1 MWEGDDVAVQSGV
14 YRGVSATDRAA
25 DRRRRLLEAALEVWS
40 ASGSK
45 VTMTAVCASAGL
57 IERYFY
63 ESFANLD
70 EILVAVLDSIA
81 EEIEQRTQEAA
92 HAVEAAGGDAPAMVR
107 ASVLAFVAL
116 LQEDPRKGRVAIVE
130 AGAMPGLRHRRTA
143 LLRHF
148 AHRSAEEAAATI
160 GLRPP
165 TGADGELGG
174 LLFIGGVAEL
184 ITAWLDGAIE
194 ATPEEIVDAATRMYL
209 GLYA

>member
-1 MWEGDDVAVQSGV
+1 MAVQSGV

-40 ASGSK
+40 TAGTK
-45 VTMTAVCASAGL
+45 VTMTAICASAGL

-70 EILVAVLDSIA
+70 DALVAVLDSIA
-81 EEIEQRTQEAA
+81 EEIEERTQAA
-92 HAVEAAGGDAPAMVR
+92 ATSVDAAGGDAAERVR
-107 ASVLAFVAL
+107 ASVLAFVTL
-116 LQEDPRKGRVAIVE
+116 LQDDPRKGRVAIVE
-130 AGAMPGLRHRRTA
+130 AGALPGLRHRRTA

-148 AHRSAEEAAATI
+148 AHRSAEEAVATI

-165 TGADGELGG
+165 SGTEGEVGG
-174 LLFIGGVAEL
+174 LLFIGGMAEL

-194 ATPEEIVDAATRMYL
+194 ATAEEIVDAATRMYL

>member
-1 MWEGDDVAVQSGV
+1 MAVQSGV

-40 ASGSK
+40 TAGAK

-70 EILVAVLDSIA
+70 EALVAVLDSIA
-81 EEIEQRTQEAA
+81 EEIEERTQAA
-92 HAVEAAGGDAPAMVR
+92 ADAVDAAGGDAAERVQ
-107 ASVLAFVAL
+107 ATVLAFVTL

-165 TGADGELGG
+165 SGTEGEVGG
-174 LLFIGGVAEL
+174 LLFIGGLAEL

-194 ATPEEIVDAATRMYL
+194 ATPEEIVDAATRMFL

>member
-1 MWEGDDVAVQSGV
+1 MAVQSGV

-25 DRRRRLLEAALEVWS
+25 DRRRRLLAAALDVWS
-40 ASGSK
+40 TAGTK
-45 VTMTAVCASAGL
+45 VTMTAICTSAGL

-70 EILVAVLDSIA
+70 EALVAVLDSIA
-81 EEIEQRTQEAA
+81 AEIEERTQAAVAEA
-92 HAVEAAGGDAPAMVR
+92 EAAGGDAGDRVR
-107 ASVLAFVAL
+107 ASVLAFLTL

-130 AGAMPGLRHRRTA
+130 AGAMPGLRHRRA
-143 LLRHF
+143 GVRGRF
-148 AHRSAEEAAATI
+148 GRRSAEGAALTR
-160 GLRPP
+160 GLGRR
-165 TGADGELGG
+165 TGTEGEVGG
-174 LLFIGGVAEL
+174 LLFIGGMAEL

>member
-1 MWEGDDVAVQSGV
+1 MAVQSGV

-25 DRRRRLLEAALEVWS
+25 DRRRRLLAAALDVWS
-40 ASGSK
+40 TAGTK
-45 VTMTAVCASAGL
+45 VTMTAICTSAGL

-70 EILVAVLDSIA
+70 EALVAVLDSIA
-81 EEIEQRTQEAA
+81 AEIEERTQAAVAEA
-92 HAVEAAGGDAPAMVR
+92 EAAGGDAGDRVR
-107 ASVLAFVAL
+107 ASVLAFLTL

-148 AHRSAEEAAATI
+148 AHRSAEEAALTL

-165 TGADGELGG
+165 TGTEGEVGG
-174 LLFIGGVAEL
+174 LLFIGGMAEL